1 MQKVELYDTT
11 LRDGAQG
18 EKIYFSLEDKLKIV
32 KKLDELEIHYIEGGF
47 PLSNPKDIEF
57 FRRVKELNL
66 NNSKITAFGMTRRP
80 KISPEKDL
88 NIQSLIE
95 VDTEIVTIVG
105 KAWDFHVV
113 HVLKTTLEEN
123 LKMIED
129 SISYLKEKGKIVFF
143 DAEHLFD
150 GYKKNKEYT
159 LSVLKTAEK
168 AGADNICLCDTN
180 GGAIIWELQE
190 VIKEIKKEIKS
201 PLGIHIHNDSGLAV
215 ANTIAA
221 VNLGINQVQ
230 GTMNGYGERC
240 GNADL
245 TSIIPTLKLK
255 MGIDCISDFALEKLT
270 KISHYISEIANL
282 PRRNDAPYVGSS
294 AFAHKGGMHVS
305 AILAFPETSEHI
317 KPELVGNNR
326 RILVSELSGKSN
338 IIYKAQEYNIDLTVD
353 TPEVRSILE
362 ELKKKEQEGYQYE
375 GAEASFELL
384 IRKFMGTHK
393 RLFEFKGFRL
403 IIEKEGDNP
412 PIAEATIK
420 LLVNETEK
428 HVVAEGDGPVNALD
442 NALRKALEEFYP
454 EIKEM
459 KLTDFK
465 VRVIDGE
472 AGTAAKVRVF
482 VETSDEQ
489 DTWST
494 VGVSEN
500 IIEASWEA
508 LVDSI
513 EYGLKQG

>member
-1 MQKVELYDTT
+1 MEVKLYDTT

-47 PLSNPKDIEF
+47 PVSNPKDIEF
-57 FRRVKELNL
+57 FKKVKEIDL
-66 NNSKITAFGMTRRP
+66 NNSRIVAFGMTRKP

-95 VDTEIVTIVG
+95 ADTEIVTLVG
-105 KAWDFHVV
+105 KAWDFHVTY
-113 HVLKTTLEEN
+113 VLKTTLQEN
-123 LKMIED
+123 LKMIEE
-129 SISYLKEKGKIVFF
+129 SISYLKEKNKTVFF

-150 GYKKNKEYT
+150 GYKRNRDYALE
-159 LSVLKTAEK
+159 VLKTAEK
-168 AGADNICLCDTN
+168 AGADLICLCDTN
-180 GGAIIWELQE
+180 GGTLMWEMCEIINK
-190 VIKEIKKEIKS
+190 IKEEIKI
-201 PLGIHIHNDSGLAV
+201 PLGIHIHNDSAVAV
-215 ANTIAA
+215 ANTLLA
-221 VNLGINQVQ
+221 VKLGITQVQ
-230 GTMNGYGERC
+230 GTINGYGERC

-245 TSIIPTLKLK
+245 VSIIPALKLK
-255 MGIDCISDFALEKLT
+255 MGINCISDFALEKLT

-282 PRRNDAPYVGSS
+282 PPKNDAPYVGYS

-317 KPELVGNNR
+317 RPELVGNRR
-326 RILVSELSGKSN
+326 RILISELSGKSN

-353 TPEVRSILE
+353 TPEVRRILE
-362 ELKKKEQEGYQYE
+362 ELKKREQQGYQYE

-403 IIEKEGDNP
+403 IIEKQGDNP
-412 PIAEATIK
+412 PVAEATIK
-420 LLVNETEK
+420 LVINDVEK

-454 EIKEM
+454 EIKNM

-482 VETSDEQ
+482 VETSDEK